1 MDDFID
7 NFINID
13 ILIGNDD
20 NNLLSLPL
28 QNAKFIIDILSP
40 IILFSLSSGDEL
52 IIKKT
57 DNTVLTIEMYLY
69 YMQFDFYP
77 KFIEYIGSKQIEYNN
92 MIKEFYPIE
101 HNEML
106 FEKAQPLLI
115 KYFNISTDP
124 RLLKSFNN
132 RNNIIR
138 YQKERW
144 SEFISKKY
152 EKYMNDKV
160 QIMRKVIRD
169 ITVHLPKDDIWKYL
183 YAFKNINILYHKDKQ
198 NV

>member
-7 NFINID
+7 NFHD
-13 ILIGNDD
+13 ISND
-20 NNLLSLPL
+20 NNYLLSLPL
-28 QNAKFIIDILSP
+28 QNAKYIINILSP

-69 YMQFDFYP
+69 YMQFDIFP
-77 KFIEYIGSKQIEYNN
+77 KFIEYIDSKQLEYNN
-92 MIKEFYPIE
+92 MIKEFYPNE

-124 RLLKSFNN
+124 RLLKSMKQEYGGNS
-132 RNNIIR
+132 IT
-138 YQKERW
+138 YTKETW
-144 SEFISKKY
+144 FEFIDKKY
-152 EKYMNDKV
+152 EKYNNDK
-160 QIMRKVIRD
+160 IMRGVIGD
-169 ITVHLPKDDIWKYL
+169 LSIHLPTDDIWKYL
-183 YAFKNINILYHKDKQ
+183 YALKKFEPIITQNTNKN
-198 NV
+198 V